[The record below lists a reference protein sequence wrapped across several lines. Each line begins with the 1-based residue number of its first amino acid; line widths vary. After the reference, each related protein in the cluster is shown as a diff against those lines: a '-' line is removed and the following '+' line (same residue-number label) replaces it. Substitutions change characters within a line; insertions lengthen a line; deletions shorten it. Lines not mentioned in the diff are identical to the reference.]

1 MWVEFI
7 QMLSW
12 RDELRRYIHSSVER
26 QLTDECE
33 AAQQPAWI
41 QTGLRPHQ
49 LTLLAAA
56 RALEQKASITS
67 ISLDQP
73 QLLTRYGVLADRV
86 GSGKSLVA
94 LAMVREPPV
103 PHATFTLKEGGA
115 ARILGLRHMPAVES
129 FKPQWADLSGS
140 ELWPQLFTSNSK
152 TFYTST
158 ALAIVPHNVIQ
169 QWDAYIKDQTHL
181 KACIIKKT
189 KDCDYERA
197 GFHRDILTADIVVV
211 SCTMLKKFI
220 GAMCFHGGAFSQF
233 VWSRLF
239 LDEADTLTCTL
250 RAGDV
255 VSRFTWFITGSWL
268 NMLFPNGVPTYTMA
282 NLPEDVQKMSGNGTI
297 AGVLSR
303 YNIVSTYTS
312 DSRDPRF
319 TELVIRNSDAWIDTS
334 LKRPLITHEDIVCRA
349 PANLGILQDF
359 ISPAALEA
367 LHAGDSAGA
376 MAALGLKS
384 ASKESLVAR
393 VTASLRSDIVQAQKI
408 LAFKRD
414 IEYST
419 ASAKDAAVQRAEVR
433 VATLESQL
441 VSLEARIA
449 EAASQACPIC
459 YDAPNTA
466 TLTPCCRQ
474 TFCLSCLCECIK
486 TKPACPLCRT
496 PIRSVKDLLVI
507 GQEEDGAATVTKE
520 TQLATKGAALL
531 KLLTESTGDQRFLV
545 FSAHEASFKGLKE
558 MLGARGIECEM
569 FFGSAARI
577 EKLRSR
583 FQEGAVRVLCMNA
596 RHVGAGIN
604 LEAATHVVLYH
615 RMNTELERQVIG
627 RAVRFERAEELRV
640 IHLVHEQETAFNG
653 SQSSEVILHV

>member
-1 MWVEFI
+1 
-7 QMLSW
+7 MLSW
-12 RDELRRYIHSSVER
+12 RDELRKYIHTSVER
-26 QLTDECE
+26 QLTDESPV
-33 AAQQPAWI
+33 AVQPTWI
-41 QTGLRPHQ
+41 KTGLRPHQ

-56 RALEQKASITS
+56 RALEQKASIES
-67 ISLDQP
+67 ITLEQP

-86 GSGKSLVA
+86 GAGKSLVA
-94 LAMVREPPV
+94 LALAREPPV
-103 PHATFTLKEGGA
+103 HHATFTLKEGGA
-115 ARILGLRHMPAVES
+115 ARILGLKHMPAIIP
-129 FKPQWADLSGS
+129 FRQDWIDISGS
-140 ELWPQLFTSNSK
+140 ALWPHLFPNRGAP
-152 TFYTST
+152 FYTQT
-158 ALAIVPHNVIQ
+158 ALAIVPHNVVQ
-169 QWDAYIKDQTHL
+169 QWEAYIKDQTHL
-181 KACIIKKT
+181 KAYIVKKT
-189 KDCDYERA
+189 KDCDYDRS
-197 GFHRDILTADIVVV
+197 GFYSDVLTADIVVV

-220 GAMCFHGGAFSQF
+220 GAMCFHGGAFTQF

-250 RAGDV
+250 RAHDV
-255 VSRFTWFITGSWL
+255 SARFTWFITGSWL
-268 NMLFPNGVPTYTMA
+268 NMLFPNGVPSYTMS

-303 YNIVSTYTS
+303 YNIVSTFTS

-319 TELVIRNSDAWIDTS
+319 TELIIRNSDAWIDTS
-334 LKRPLITHEDIVCRA
+334 LKRPLITHEEIFCRA

-393 VTASLRSDIVQAQKI
+393 VTASLRSDIIQAQKI

-414 IEYST
+414 IDYST
-419 ASAKDAAVQRAEVR
+419 AAAKEAAIQRAEVR

-441 VSLEARIA
+441 ASLEARIA

-486 TKPACPLCRT
+486 SKPACPLCRI

-507 GQEEDGAATVTKE
+507 GTDEGPAATKE

-531 KLLTESTGDQRFLV
+531 KLLTESTSEQRFLV

-558 MLGARGIECEM
+558 MLGSRGIECELL
-569 FFGSAARI
+569 FGSAARV
-577 EKLRSR
+577 EKLRKR
-583 FQEGAVRVLCMNA
+583 FRDGAIRVLCMNA

-627 RAVRFERAEELRV
+627 RAVRFERSEELRV

>member
-1 MWVEFI
+1 
-7 QMLSW
+7 MLSW
-12 RDELRRYIHSSVER
+12 RDELRKYIHTSVSR
-26 QLTDECE
+26 QLTDESSV
-33 AAQQPAWI
+33 AQQPAWI
-41 QTGLRPHQ
+41 KTGLRPHQ

-56 RALEQKASITS
+56 RALEQKASIDS
-67 ISLDQP
+67 ISLENS
-73 QLLTRYGVLADRV
+73 QLLTRYGILADRV
-86 GSGKSLVA
+86 GAGKSLVA
-94 LAMVREPPV
+94 LALAREPPV
-103 PHATFTLKEGGA
+103 HHATFTLKEGGA
-115 ARILGLRHMPAVES
+115 ARILGLKHMPPVMP
-129 FKPQWADLSGS
+129 FRQDWVDISGT
-140 ELWPQLFTSNSK
+140 ELWSQLFPIRGLP
-152 TFYTST
+152 FYTQAS
-158 ALAIVPHNVIQ
+158 LAIVPHNVVQ
-169 QWDAYIKDQTHL
+169 QWEAYIKDQTHL
-181 KACIIKKT
+181 KAYIVKKT

-197 GFHRDILTADIVVV
+197 GFYSDVLTSDIVVV

-220 GAMCFHGGAFSQF
+220 GAMCFHGGVFTQF

-250 RAGDV
+250 RAHEV
-255 VSRFTWFITGSWL
+255 AARFTWFITGSWL
-268 NMLFPNGVPTYTMA
+268 NMLFPNGVPTYIMS

-303 YNIVSTYTS
+303 YNIVSTFTS

-319 TELVIRNSDAWIDTS
+319 TELIIRNSDAWIDTS
-334 LKRPLITHEDIVCRA
+334 LKRPLITHEEIFCRA

-384 ASKESLVAR
+384 ATKESLVAR
-393 VTASLRSDIVQAQKI
+393 VTASLRSDIIQAQKI

-414 IEYST
+414 IDYST
-419 ASAKDAAVQRAEVR
+419 VAAKEAAVQRAEVR

-441 VSLEARIA
+441 ASLEARIS
-449 EAASQACPIC
+449 EATSQACPIC
-459 YDAPNTA
+459 YDVSHTA

-486 TKPACPLCRT
+486 TKPACPLCRV

-507 GQEEDGAATVTKE
+507 GSDDGAVSIEKN
-520 TQLATKGAALL
+520 QLATKGAALL
-531 KLLTESTGDQRFLV
+531 KLLTESTADQRFLV

-558 MLGARGIECEM
+558 MLESRGIVCELL
-569 FFGSAARI
+569 FGPAARV
-577 EKLRSR
+577 EKLRKR
-583 FQEGAVRVLCMNA
+583 FRDGGIRVLCMNA